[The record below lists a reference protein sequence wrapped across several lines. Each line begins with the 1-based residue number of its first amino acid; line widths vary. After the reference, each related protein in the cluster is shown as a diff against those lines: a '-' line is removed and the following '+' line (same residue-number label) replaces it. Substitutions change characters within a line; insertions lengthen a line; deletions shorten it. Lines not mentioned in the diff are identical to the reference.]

1 MDDLFGDNEIE
12 EEQQQQQEGEQA
24 APAEEPQ
31 DTLADDLFGD
41 EEITAPTSAQPQ
53 AALPAFSEF
62 LPAAEEELTEEQRQ
76 QRRALEYE
84 EDFSQAYP
92 AGETEM
98 GGKQSTIADLQWSNL
113 PRPSS
118 KGPASHP
125 LCHIQGVAL
134 IKRTRI

>member
-41 EEITAPTSAQPQ
+41 EEVTAPTSAQPQ
-53 AALPAFSEF
+53 APLPAFSDY
-62 LPAAEEELTEEQRQ
+62 LPAEEELTEEQKQ

-92 AGETEM
+92 VGEAEM
-98 GGKQSTIADLQWSNL
+98 GKQHTIADLQWSNL

-118 KGPASHP
+118 KGPASH
-125 LCHIQGVAL
+125 LSYAS
-134 IKRTRI
+134 IKTSR